1 MVRGRSENLGE
12 VRGCGRAGPV
22 RATGGHARGILN
34 LVGSSTIQRVRLG
47 AAVLAAALGAG
58 ALMPARALASDP
70 APRAASAEP
79 EYERS
84 AAPRAGV
91 STLCLPNGVCVHIR
105 PMPGRRV
112 AIVATLAG
120 GAVLE
125 DPGDEGLTLA
135 ATASW
140 RRPGAAGGGGG
151 ANPPGEREPGDAAL
165 AEGDQPAFR
174 VRVDSVPEG
183 VGLRVSVEPAR
194 VGEALA
200 VMAEMIA
207 QPRADEGRLTAWR
220 GRLKGLAARERSP
233 ERQVARALMNLLVP
247 EGVPGDSQL
256 PPVERLMALEA
267 DRIEAWLV
275 TRVAPAPMEVAI
287 AGPVD
292 LGAAEAAAAK
302 ALSVLPG
309 RARVEVRTFD
319 ARRRASRA
327 SGPINEE
334 AALDI
339 PPGQAHLMAG
349 FTGPDVGM
357 IAEVRAL
364 YVALGVARDRLNA
377 MRAEG
382 TLEAE
387 MIGARLMP
395 ARQHPGLGAA
405 ILMARVSDSGD
416 APAKGMV
423 ALHRVLHELVSAG
436 PREEE
441 VAAARTRAA
450 DDARKDA
457 ADPEYWA
464 GVLSIAALQGI
475 EIDALADAPE
485 AYEALTA
492 VQVQEALRRWYAVE
506 NRFSLVASPARPK

>member
-1 MVRGRSENLGE
+1 M
-12 VRGCGRAGPV
+12 
-22 RATGGHARGILN
+22 
-34 LVGSSTIQRVRLG
+34 GSSTVQRGWVG
-47 AAVLAAALGAG
+47 SAVVAAALGAG
-58 ALMPARALASDP
+58 VPLTARAAAIEPAS
-70 APRAASAEP
+70 RLTCAEP

-125 DPGDEGLTLA
+125 DPGEEGLTIA

-140 RRPGAAGGGGG
+140 RRPGAGPGGGGG
-151 ANPPGEREPGDAAL
+151 GGGVGGVGGGGASPGGEREAGEAGL
-165 AEGDQPAFR
+165 AEGEQPVFR

-183 VGLRVSVEPAR
+183 VGLRASVEPAR
-194 VGEALA
+194 VAEVLG
-200 VMAEMIA
+200 VIAEMVA

-247 EGVPGDSQL
+247 EGVPGDGQL

-292 LGAAEAAAAK
+292 LGAAEAMAAK

-327 SGPINEE
+327 PGPINEE

-339 PPGQAHLMAG
+339 PAGQAHLMAG

-377 MRAEG
+377 LRADG
-382 TLEAE
+382 
-387 MIGARLMP
+387 
-395 ARQHPGLGAA
+395 
-405 ILMARVSDSGD
+405 
-416 APAKGMV
+416 
-423 ALHRVLHELVSAG
+423 
-436 PREEE
+436 
-441 VAAARTRAA
+441 
-450 DDARKDA
+450 
-457 ADPEYWA
+457 
-464 GVLSIAALQGI
+464 
-475 EIDALADAPE
+475 
-485 AYEALTA
+485 
-492 VQVQEALRRWYAVE
+492 
-506 NRFSLVASPARPK
+506 